1 MNKMQRNALTL
12 LGIAVV
18 PASILSPDADMAVD
32 ERTTYTKV
40 KY

>member
-1 MNKMQRNALTL
+1 MQRDDLTL
-12 LGIAVV
+12 LGIDVV

-32 ERTTYTKV
+32 ERTPYTKF